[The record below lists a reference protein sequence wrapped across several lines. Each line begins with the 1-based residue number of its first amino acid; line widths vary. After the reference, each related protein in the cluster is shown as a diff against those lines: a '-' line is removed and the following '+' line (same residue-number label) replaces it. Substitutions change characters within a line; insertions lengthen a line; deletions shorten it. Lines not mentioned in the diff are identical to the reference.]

1 MSERIK
7 HNFISEIAIGR
18 RQLLITQVKQI
29 YNIIINTDK
38 MYRRANMCNTMLKA
52 YRGLKQSPVT
62 PDEPTVA
69 IKC

>member
-38 MYRRANMCNTMLKA
+38 MYRRENMYNA
-52 YRGLKQSPVT
+52 QGLERAQAVT
-62 PDEPTVA
+62 CHA
-69 IKC
+69 R